1 MSALHAAA
9 RSGRTDLVRYLL
21 EKGAN
26 PELVDADGH
35 KPIDL
40 IGTGGPGGRASAAA
54 SARADAAAPQVTAI
68 LPGAGGRG
76 GQANPAAAAEIRALL
91 QNAATNK

>member
-1 MSALHAAA
+1 
-9 RSGRTDLVRYLL
+9 VRYLL

-40 IGTGGPGGRASAAA
+40 IGTGGRARSAPAQAAA
-54 SARADAAAPQVTAI
+54 STTASAGAPQPTTI
-68 LPGAGGRG
+68 LPGGGGRG
-76 GQANPAAAAEIRALL
+76 GSNPAVAAEIRALL
-91 QNAATNK
+91 QNAASNK